1 MTPHATSLISH
12 PQQKMV
18 TFIVLQFLPRSLETG
33 DLDGAIPSLEL
44 GGTGLETG
52 DRGTGERETGER
64 GVGEGGT
71 GERGVGIRG
80 MEVRLVGPED
90 GGFCM
95 CVGGG
100 GGGKQV

>member
-1 MTPHATSLISH
+1 M
-12 PQQKMV
+12 
-18 TFIVLQFLPRSLETG
+18 
-33 DLDGAIPSLEL
+33 DGAIPSLEL

-71 GERGVGIRG
+71 GERDVGIRG

-100 GGGKQV
+100 GEASVGRVTGKNSDQFLRGISVKDAIGLQESFL